1 VNGYLQD
8 HAARLLTSL
17 RHWTGRDLV
26 NPKLPPFAQARQ
38 LFHAPFVVLSH
49 NTETDPLLNYANQ
62 AGLTLFELTWDELIV
77 TPSRLTAEAAQR
89 DERARLLTAVTA
101 QGFID
106 DYRGVRIS
114 KSGHRFAIDRATV
127 WTVLDEQGSPYGQAA
142 SFSDWRFLNQNDL

>member
-1 VNGYLQD
+1 M
-8 HAARLLTSL
+8 
-17 RHWTGRDLV
+17 
-26 NPKLPPFAQARQ
+26 
-38 LFHAPFVVLSH
+38 SH

-114 KSGHRFAIDRATV
+114 KSGRRFAIDRATV